1 MLVDFIC
8 MAEVNSQ
15 KLHALTNN
23 VSVVWCIKI
32 EHVFQNLYMSS

>member
-23 VSVVWCIKI
+23 VSIACCIKI
-32 EHVFQNLYMSS
+32 EHVFQILIYE